1 MPEPKQGYRWAIE
14 ELAAAQKPG
23 AGVPAYLRWVN
34 RGFGRR
40 AAALAYTMGMTPNGV
55 TLASAIFSFTG
66 IALIALGRPIFAVAI
81 LSVLLLLLGYALDS
95 ADGQLARL
103 LRTGSASGEWLDHVV
118 DAVRLPAFHYG
129 VAIGLFRRD
138 DGELW
143 MVAVALAFALLASTW
158 FIGQLLAEKLGQ
170 GGSPGPG
177 SNAPR
182 WVSFAKLPYDVATSF
197 LSILL
202 LPWIWLFIGF
212 YGFLF
217 LITFLV
223 ATVSLNRKYIWLLRG
238 AAQTEQVP

>member
-1 MPEPKQGYRWAIE
+1 MPAPKQSYRWAVE

-34 RGFGRR
+34 RGLGMR
-40 AAALAYTMGMTPNGV
+40 AAALAYIMGMTPNGV

-66 IALIALGRPIFAVAI
+66 IALIALGQPVFAVAI

-138 DGELW
+138 DSELW
-143 MVAVALAFALLASTW
+143 MVGVALAFALLASTW

-177 SNAPR
+177 STAPS

-202 LPWIWLFIGF
+202 LPWIWVFIGF

-223 ATVSLNRKYIWLLRG
+223 AIVSLNRKYVWLSRG